1 MILCNSWTV
10 WCHLLREELAA
21 DQERVGKLFQ
31 RADASTWVSQRTI
44 VSKALWQDQERLL
57 EIHFPVHLLS
67 GLPLHVACA
76 VWRENACQHHR
87 QRQQAVCQGGS
98 RQWGRRVL
106 YITDD
111 GVRLRSDRRA
121 DRKENQCSAGSE

>member
-1 MILCNSWTV
+1 MVNLDPATGLLNGTRLVIIQ
-10 WCHLLREELAA
+10 LREELAA

-31 RADASTWVSQRTI
+31 WADASTWVSPRTI

-76 VWRENACQHHR
+76 VWREDACQRHR
-87 QRQQAVCQGGS
+87 QRHASLVDA
-98 RQWGRRVL
+98 R
-106 YITDD
+106 
-111 GVRLRSDRRA
+111 
-121 DRKENQCSAGSE
+121 